1 MSKIYKVEIS
11 VYDELDI
18 GNNILDVSYY
28 SDYHSAIK
36 GAIKKE
42 MDCARECDSI
52 QSFLICDIYSCEYD
66 GDISY
71 IDDEKSKDLDWEWED
86 NNM

>member
-1 MSKIYKVEIS
+1 MNKIYKVEIS

-18 GNNILDVSYY
+18 GDNILDVSYY

-36 GAIKKE
+36 GALKRE
-42 MDCARECDSI
+42 MECALECESI
-52 QSFLICDIYSCEYD
+52 QSFLIYDIFSCNYD
-66 GDISY
+66 GDMSD
-71 IDDEKSKDLDWEWED
+71 IDDEKSKELDWEWGD